1 MRERIHQLDYLK
13 GIFILLMVLFHLAP
27 VYENYPVLQA
37 AVYTFH
43 MAAFLII
50 SGYLANIE
58 KDVPNFCRGI
68 LRFIIPYIVFE
79 IVHILLVY
87 LLGNAMHSNS
97 SVTSLTLSGVLDEIL
112 ENPSN
117 PYWYLHTLIITT
129 VIYYVVYKVL
139 KLKSMTAFILTG
151 LILYGLTLFIT
162 RFYWVNAICFLIG
175 VYISRSGR
183 NFLEAIPSSPL
194 AVIPLCILFSFRENY
209 HTGTFAGITITIL
222 VISFLLFVGDSCILS
237 HIHGHH
243 QDGCTLFQFRPDS
256 YLLCCACPNLCRS
269 GLSLLRLAVRQ
280 AAYQPILVR
289 KGSLLCEILRKRCCA
304 YGHIELITPIMYWVY
319 LTLDSYRDGIALRV
333 TQVSSRSV

>member
-58 KDVPNFCRGI
+58 KDIPNFCRGM
-68 LRFIIPYIVFE
+68 LRFVIPYIVFE

-97 SVTSLTLSGVLDEIL
+97 SVTSLKLSFILDEIL

-129 VIYYVVYKVL
+129 VIYYVVYKVF
-139 KLKSMTAFILTG
+139 KLKKMTAFILTG

-162 RFYWVNAICFLIG
+162 RFHWVNVICFLIG
-175 VYISRSGR
+175 ILISRSGR
-183 NFLEAIPSSPL
+183 NFLEVIPSSPL
-194 AVIPLCILFSFRENY
+194 ALLPLFILFSDRENY

-222 VISFLLFVGDSCILS
+222 VISFLLYAYNYVGNGTRRLLHYLGRNSLAILVFSPIFTVITKIAVPYFSFDPTAICFAVVALTFVVA
-237 HIHGHH
+237 
-243 QDGCTLFQFRPDS
+243 GC
-256 YLLCCACPNLCRS
+256 LCCAW
-269 GLSLLRLAVRQ
+269 LSDKLHLS
-280 AAYQPILVR
+280 
-289 KGSLLCEILRKRCCA
+289 K
-304 YGHIELITPIMYWVY
+304 Y
-319 LTLDSYRDGIALRV
+319 LFAKDQFYIKY
-333 TQVSSRSV
+333 